1 MLSVLFRIGSA
12 DAFPPVQTNDKS
24 ELGDKIR
31 MIRLQEVKAE
41 ERELL
46 WNIIQKYLYEMT
58 KYYPDNM
65 DEHGN
70 YHYEY
75 FDAYFTEAERK
86 AFFIYDDEIMVGF
99 VMLNPYSAIGH
110 HPDYTI
116 AEFTIFPSYRRNHYA
131 INAVNLI
138 LSIYHGKWE
147 IKYNEKN
154 AGAKELWTNVT
165 AQYSPT
171 IHHINEEE
179 TVLEFVN

>member
-1 MLSVLFRIGSA
+1 
-12 DAFPPVQTNDKS
+12 
-24 ELGDKIR
+24 
-31 MIRLQEVKAE
+31 MIRLQEVEAE

-58 KYYPDNM
+58 KYYPNNM

-86 AFFIYDDEIMVGF
+86 AFFIYDDGIMVGF

-116 AEFTIFPSYRRNHYA
+116 AEFTIFPSYRRNHHA
-131 INAVNLI
+131 IDAVHLI
-138 LSIYHGKWE
+138 LSSYHGTWE

-154 AGAKELWTNVT
+154 VGVKGLWTMVT
-165 AQYSPT
+165 EQYSPT
-171 IHHINEEE
+171 VYHINEEE